1 MLQYKVRS
9 SISPV
14 EGIDL
19 DLEPIA
25 MGGDGF
31 STIHLGP
38 TKKTTHI
45 LCLREK
51 TPPPKDVGGI
61 ECPEKK
67 TNSPYIMKSKLCL
80 QLINK

>member
-45 LCLREK
+45 LCLREN
-51 TPPPKDVGGI
+51 TPPPRMW
-61 ECPEKK
+61 EELNAQKK
-67 TNSPYIMKSKLCL
+67 KLTVP
-80 QLINK
+80 IS